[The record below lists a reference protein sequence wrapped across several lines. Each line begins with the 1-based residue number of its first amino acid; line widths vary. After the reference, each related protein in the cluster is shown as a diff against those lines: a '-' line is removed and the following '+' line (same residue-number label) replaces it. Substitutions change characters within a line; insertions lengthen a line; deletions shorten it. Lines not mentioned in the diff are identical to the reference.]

1 MKDDEVIKLTG
12 WQRFRNGIT
21 NMFLAASKT
30 LIEMY
35 HSGECT
41 MALGFCGG
49 LSILIG
55 ALTIAM
61 VRQSLLVLGIVTVA
75 LGVVLTL
82 FLIWAE
88 DTSGTVVPKKWK
100 NQVNDLY
107 DIDKYSRKL
116 RREKWSQNAVS
127 YFSNDH
133 I

>member
-1 MKDDEVIKLTG
+1 MKDDEAIKPTY
-12 WQRFRNGIT
+12 WQRFTNGLK
-21 NMFLAASKT
+21 NMFITAST
-30 LIEMY
+30 TVIEMY

-49 LSILIG
+49 VSILIG

-61 VRQSLLVLGIVTVA
+61 VRESLLALGIVTVA
-75 LGVVLTL
+75 FGVVLTL

-107 DIDKYSRKL
+107 DIEKYSRKL
-116 RREKWSQNAVS
+116 RREQRSKNEVF
-127 YFSNDH
+127 YFSN
-133 I
+133 